1 MTRLL
6 NAVLLSVALLLGLS
20 ACDTTKNWFS
30 DDVEGYEE
38 LDETLAPVDKA
49 NKGVFDA
56 AASWIPVQVV
66 LEQIVFN
73 PSTPQV
79 LKDAIKTS
87 SREVTNAL
95 NDYRSIVALGGDD
108 FTTQLTV
115 FMNALARAQAIMV
128 EAYGAGLVEQGAMLE
143 FERSM
148 EELAANEWPLGGGLW
163 AIFQPV
169 PGGVNA
175 HVAYGPSLAAVP
187 QTPVEVRPIDGDIGW
202 TERSGVD
209 GGSAI

>member
-1 MTRLL
+1 MIKLL
-6 NAVLLSVALLLGLS
+6 QAALLSVAVLLGLT

-56 AASWIPVQVV
+56 AASWIPVQIV
-66 LEQIVFN
+66 LEQVVLN

-79 LKDAIKTS
+79 LKDAVKTS

-95 NDYRSIVALGGDD
+95 NDYRAIVALGGDD

-128 EAYGAGLVEQGAMLE
+128 EAYGAGLVEQTSMLE

-148 EELAANEWPLGGGLW
+148 GELVAHEWPSGDGGH
-163 AIFQPV
+163 AIIV
-169 PGGVNA
+169 ISGVNA
-175 HVAYGPSLAAVP
+175 HIVSYGPNLAAVP
-187 QTPVEVRPIDGDIGW
+187 LVSVEE
-202 TERSGVD
+202 ERL
-209 GGSAI
+209 